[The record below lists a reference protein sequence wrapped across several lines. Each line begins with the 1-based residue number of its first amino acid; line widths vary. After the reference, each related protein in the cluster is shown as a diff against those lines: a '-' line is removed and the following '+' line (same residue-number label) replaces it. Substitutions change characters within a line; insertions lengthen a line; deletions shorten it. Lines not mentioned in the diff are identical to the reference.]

1 MAKSTINSLQ
11 EMSIKQGFT
20 KLPDYKFTEK
30 RLDGTTIQFTCN
42 VFCNVSLSRQLK
54 ACGTGT
60 SKKEAKHN
68 AAENMLLLLDTNHE
82 APLPIDNLSS
92 SSVANIT
99 HSPEKVYETSS
110 PNEES
115 TVDRNYVG
123 LLQEFCQQQKIPT
136 SNIMY
141 KLIYEEGPIHTK
153 TFTMEVTVGSLR
165 ERAMARCKKAAK
177 QQAARKL
184 LLRVNPNVDNP
195 IIVNLNIVD
204 SNTPN
209 RLEMLGKEALG
220 QEEVLGKEMLELE
233 NNIRKL
239 GTGILD
245 CVTNKETIAELTE
258 KAKLLYVERT
268 KKSYGIIDQ
277 TTNPL
282 AINNLHNLFEKNYSS
297 KIQDSLREKMR
308 IIQNKYTDQTDL
320 WQIRCDIESS
330 LNVKIQQITVHSK
343 MKDHIIIYLR
353 LPSNPCITQFGKGE
367 TKFIAQSRAMYNLVT
382 AILILLNV

>member
-11 EMSIKQGFT
+11 EMSIKQGFS
-20 KLPDYKFTEK
+20 KLPDYKFTER

-42 VFCNVSLSRQLK
+42 VFCNVSLSQQLK

-60 SKKEAKHN
+60 TKKEAKHN
-68 AAENMLLLLDTNHE
+68 AAENMLLLLDTSSEHE
-82 APLPIDNLSS
+82 APL
-92 SSVANIT
+92 
-99 HSPEKVYETSS
+99 

-115 TVDRNYVG
+115 TVDRNYIG

-136 SNIMY
+136 SDILY
-141 KLIYEEGPIHTK
+141 KLVYEEGPFHSLDQ

-165 ERAMARCKKAAK
+165 ERAMAKCKKTAK

-184 LLRVNPNVDNP
+184 LLHVNPKVVNP

-220 QEEVLGKEMLELE
+220 QEVLEKEMLE

-239 GTGILD
+239 GTGISD
-245 CVTNKETIAELTE
+245 CVTNQETIAKLTE
-258 KAKLLYVERT
+258 NAKLLYLEHT
-268 KKSYGIIDQ
+268 KTNYGIIDQ
-277 TTNPL
+277 KTNPL

-297 KIQDSLREKMR
+297 KIQYSLREKMR
-308 IIQNKYTDQTDL
+308 IIQDKFTDQTDL

-330 LNVKIQQITVHSK
+330 LKVKIQQTTVRNK
-343 MKDHIIIYLR
+343 MKDHIICLR
-353 LPSNPCITQFGKGE
+353 LPSNPCITQFGMGE
-367 TKFIAQSRAMYNLVT
+367 TKFIAESRAMYNLIA

>member
-42 VFCNVSLSRQLK
+42 VFCNVTRSRQFK

-136 SNIMY
+136 SNILY
-141 KLIYEEGPIHTK
+141 KLIYEEGPFPMK

-165 ERAMARCKKAAK
+165 ERAMASCKKAAK

-184 LLRVNPNVDNP
+184 LLRVNPNE
-195 IIVNLNIVD
+195 
-204 SNTPN
+204 T
-209 RLEMLGKEALG
+209 LG

-308 IIQNKYTDQTDL
+308 IIQNKYTDETDL